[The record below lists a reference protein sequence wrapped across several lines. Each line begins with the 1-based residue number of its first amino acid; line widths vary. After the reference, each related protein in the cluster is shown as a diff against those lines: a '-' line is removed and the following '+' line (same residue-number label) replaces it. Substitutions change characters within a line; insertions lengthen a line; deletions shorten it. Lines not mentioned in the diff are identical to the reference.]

1 MSVDE
6 PTQAEVAQEPLAP
19 ERKDRMARRLAWMLA
34 VGVGTPF
41 LCVALIANALMPC
54 LHATACKT
62 KRGELLAALAV
73 FVTLAMGLL
82 ARRAMR
88 AALDR
93 ADSET

>member
-1 MSVDE
+1 
-6 PTQAEVAQEPLAP
+6 
-19 ERKDRMARRLAWMLA
+19 MLA

-41 LCVALIANALMPC
+41 LCVMLIANALIPC
-54 LHATACKT
+54 VHASTCKI

-73 FVTLAMGLL
+73 FLTLAMGLL

-93 ADSET
+93 ADSEI

>member
-19 ERKDRMARRLAWMLA
+19 ERKDRMARRLASMLA

-54 LHATACKT
+54 LHASACKT

-93 ADSET
+93 DDSET